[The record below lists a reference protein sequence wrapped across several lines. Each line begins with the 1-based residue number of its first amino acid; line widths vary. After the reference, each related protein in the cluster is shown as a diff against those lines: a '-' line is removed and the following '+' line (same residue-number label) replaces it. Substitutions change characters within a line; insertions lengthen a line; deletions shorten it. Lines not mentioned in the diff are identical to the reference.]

1 MEEIVVRSEANI
13 KSLWKT
19 SDILCSIACTTYNHI
34 NFIEQCIN
42 GFLMQETN
50 FPYEI
55 IIYDDASTDGTTD
68 IVSKYAA
75 LYPGIIKPIIQTENQ
90 KSKGIKPSPTFIYP
104 ACRGKYIAKCEGD
117 DYWTDPTKLQK
128 QVEYMEE
135 HPDCV
140 VTGHDAIVINHNNE
154 VVKHSKL
161 PDKYKR
167 DASGEELKI
176 GFWILTLSIVM
187 RNVPIFKNFPQE
199 VKGIKNGDT
208 FLISLLGQYGSYHY
222 IPELKPAVYRV
233 HTGGVWSLEDPL
245 KKALSQKQTQESL
258 VKYYTKINDIKTSK
272 SIANNILEVVNQ
284 NIFREATIKGERRIM
299 WLYFFKTSA
308 FFVSRFKF
316 KSFFNNTKALVK
328 KVLFG

>member
-1 MEEIVVRSEANI
+1 
-13 KSLWKT
+13 
-19 SDILCSIACTTYNHI
+19 
-34 NFIEQCIN
+34 
-42 GFLMQETN
+42 
-50 FPYEI
+50 
-55 IIYDDASTDGTTD
+55 
-68 IVSKYAA
+68 
-75 LYPGIIKPIIQTENQ
+75 
-90 KSKGIKPSPTFIYP
+90 
-104 ACRGKYIAKCEGD
+104 
-117 DYWTDPTKLQK
+117 
-128 QVEYMEE
+128 
-135 HPDCV
+135 
-140 VTGHDAIVINHNNE
+140 
-154 VVKHSKL
+154 
-161 PDKYKR
+161 
-167 DASGEELKI
+167 
-176 GFWILTLSIVM
+176 
-187 RNVPIFKNFPQE
+187 
-199 VKGIKNGDT
+199 
-208 FLISLLGQYGSYHY
+208 LLGQYGSYHY